1 MKTFLR
7 VAIVA
12 FALASSLATTCFAT
26 GPDPIPPHV
35 ASVR

>member
-12 FALASSLATTCFAT
+12 FALASSLATTCFAQ

-35 ASVR
+35 TLAR